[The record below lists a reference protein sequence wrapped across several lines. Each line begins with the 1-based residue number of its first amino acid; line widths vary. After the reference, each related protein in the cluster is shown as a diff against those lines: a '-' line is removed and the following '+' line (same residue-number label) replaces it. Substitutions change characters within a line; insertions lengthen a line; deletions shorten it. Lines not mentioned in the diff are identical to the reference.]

1 MPSLSERSR
10 NNVRVGI
17 FVSISIILAM
27 SVIIALTD
35 VVSALTKSVN
45 TYTVEF
51 NVSSGVS
58 NLKAGADVRVGG
70 LSMGKVKDVTPLTD
84 GEPFNIILVDI
95 ELDSE
100 VTLYENA
107 VILLSSP
114 LLGAE
119 SWLDCPSVGNP
130 EGETKMIKPG
140 GKLTATD
147 SVGMLTTLL
156 GPANAAT
163 AETIVDD
170 LKATIQSAKSFSA
183 NLDSKSG
190 PILDNL
196 DTMSSDVR
204 SVVEEMRNKNWPNWS
219 GSVDRLFVW
228 TEGITPDFE
237 ETLEQGRLLMTDMRT
252 VVGENREG
260 ISSIVASTDS
270 FTDRLN
276 TELADKASALLDRGR
291 DGLDE
296 AVAALTRMRDDYE
309 TWSVDISESLGNA
322 SLASQQLKLAM
333 IEIRRSP
340 WKILYKPTDNE
351 LEHELLYEATRSF
364 AVAAADMKA
373 AAISVNRILERHGD
387 EVAQD
392 RELYERITRALLDP
406 LERYEKAQQLLFDV
420 LVMETD

>member
-27 SVIIALTD
+27 SVIIMLTD
-35 VVSALTKSVN
+35 IASSLNKSVE

-58 NLKAGADVRVGG
+58 NLKAGADVRIGG
-70 LSMGKVKDVTPLTD
+70 LKMGKVKGVRPQM
-84 GEPFNIILVDI
+84 ESQPFQTILVDI
-95 ELDSE
+95 ELDSK
-100 VTLYENA
+100 VTLYDNA

-130 EGETKMIKPG
+130 ESGIAVEAG
-140 GKLTATD
+140 GTVVAMN

-156 GPANAAT
+156 GPGNAAT
-163 AETIVDD
+163 AETIMDD
-170 LKATIQSAKSFSA
+170 LKATIQSAKSFST

-204 SVVEEMRNKNWPNWS
+204 SVVAEMRDKNWPSWS

-228 TEGITPDFE
+228 AEDATVPFD
-237 ETLEQGRLLMTDMRT
+237 ETIEQCRLLVTDIRT

-276 TELADKASALLDRGR
+276 TELADKASELLDRGR

-373 AAISVNRILERHGD
+373 ASISVNRILERHGD

>member
-27 SVIIALTD
+27 SVIIMLTD
-35 VVSALTKSVN
+35 IASSLSKSVE

-58 NLKAGADVRVGG
+58 NLKAGADVRIGG
-70 LSMGKVKDVTPLTD
+70 LSMGKVKGVRPQM
-84 GEPFNIILVDI
+84 ESQPFQTILVDI
-95 ELDSE
+95 ELDSK
-100 VTLYENA
+100 VTLYDNA

-130 EGETKMIKPG
+130 ESGIAVEAG
-140 GKLTATD
+140 GTVVAMN

-156 GPANAAT
+156 GPGNAAT

-183 NLDSKSG
+183 NLESKSG

-204 SVVEEMRNKNWPNWS
+204 SVVAEMRDKNWPSWS

-228 TEGITPDFE
+228 AEDATVPFD
-237 ETLEQGRLLMTDMRT
+237 ETIEQGRLLVTDIRT

-373 AAISVNRILERHGD
+373 ASISVNRILERHGD

>member
-27 SVIIALTD
+27 SVIIMLTD
-35 VVSALTKSVN
+35 ILSTLNKSVE
-45 TYTVEF
+45 TYTVQF

-58 NLKAGADVRVGG
+58 NLKSGADVRIGG
-70 LSMGKVKDVTPLTD
+70 LSMGKVKGVRPQMD
-84 GEPFNIILVDI
+84 GEPFEIILVDI
-95 ELDSE
+95 ELDSK
-100 VTLYENA
+100 VTLYDNA
-107 VILLSSP
+107 IILLSSP

-130 EGETKMIKPG
+130 ESGNPVGPG
-140 GKLTATD
+140 GTVSAMD

-156 GPANAAT
+156 GPGNAST

-170 LKATIQSAKSFSA
+170 LKATMQSARSFAA
-183 NLDSKSG
+183 NMDTRSV
-190 PILDNL
+190 PILENL
-196 DTMSSDVR
+196 DTMTGDARAVVDEVR
-204 SVVEEMRNKNWPNWS
+204 NENWPSWS
-219 GSVDRLFVW
+219 ESVDRIFVW
-228 TEGITPDFE
+228 AESATTNFDDTIE
-237 ETLEQGRLLMTDMRT
+237 EGRLLMTDMRS
-252 VVGENREG
+252 VVEENREG
-260 ISSIVASTDS
+260 VSAIVSNSES
-270 FTDRLN
+270 FSNRLN
-276 TELADKASALLDRGR
+276 TEIADKASALLDRGR

-296 AVAALTRMRDDYE
+296 AVAALTRIRDDHE
-309 TWSVDISESLGNA
+309 TWSVDIGESLGNA

-340 WKILYKPTDNE
+340 WKILYKPTDKE

-373 AAISVNRILERHGD
+373 ASISVNRILERHGN

-420 LVMETD
+420 LVMETE